1 MANYIGNQPTK
12 GEFRKVD
19 TPTFDGSTTT
29 FNLTSGGQA
38 FDIGSATQLIISLNG
53 VVQEPHTVYNVVSGG
68 SQIQFTTAPASG
80 TNFFGVAL
88 GGVGDEAATV
98 ADGSVTPAKVSTS
111 FSNTYSTKGTA
122 IALSI
127 ALG

>member
-19 TPTFDGSTTT
+19 TPTFNGSTTT
-29 FNLTSGGQA
+29 FNLLSGGQA

-80 TNFFGVAL
+80 TNFFGMAL
-88 GGVGDEAATV
+88 GGVGDEATP